1 MIFADVA
8 DLSRCEIPYHDDQHA
23 DFLQDA
29 FSPLCHTNTLLA
41 PYTSYREVE
50 VFYRLWTQ
58 Y

>member
-1 MIFADVA
+1 MIYA
-8 DLSRCEIPYHDDQHA
+8 DLSRCEFPYHDDQYA

-41 PYTSYREVE
+41 YYTSYREVE
-50 VFYRLWTQ
+50 VFCRPWTQ